1 MSKNAHQ
8 ILEDPEFK
16 ALVAK
21 KNSVS
26 IFLTAAEFILYVG
39 FIALI
44 AWNKPFLSQKL
55 AEGSATT
62 IGIPIA
68 IGVIVLSW
76 VLTGVYI
83 FWANN
88 TYDEAVKRVKERFG
102 G

>member
-26 IFLTAAEFILYVG
+26 LFLTAAEFILYFG
-39 FIALI
+39 FISLI
-44 AWNKPFLSQKL
+44 AWGKPFLITKF
-55 AEGSATT
+55 EGSAVTY
-62 IGIPIA
+62 GIPIA
-68 IGVIVLSW
+68 IGTIILSW
-76 VLTGVYI
+76 ILTGVYI

-88 TYDEAVKRVKERFG
+88 TYDTAVKRVKERFG

>member
-21 KNSVS
+21 KNSFS
-26 IFLTAAEFILYVG
+26 LILTIVEFVLYFG
-39 FIALI
+39 FIAMI
-44 AWNKPFLSQKL
+44 AWGKPFLIQKIG
-55 AEGSATT
+55 EGSPITV
-62 IGIPIA
+62 GIPIA
-68 IGVIVLSW
+68 VGVIILSW

-88 TYDEAVKRVKERFG
+88 TYDTAVKRLKERFG